1 MAAQFDPLTIRRQVE
16 RAFMPS
22 VPTPSGLVIPNVI
35 EQTPRG
41 ERGMDIFSRLLK
53 ERIIF
58 IGTPIDA
65 TLANLSVAQMLFLQS
80 EDATKDIAMYINS
93 PGGSVYDG
101 LAIYD
106 TMQHL
111 KCDVATFCMGM
122 AMSMGAVLLAGGTK
136 GKRYGLPH
144 STILIH
150 QPLMEGVGGQ
160 ATDIEITAREILRMR
175 EDLYQILA
183 RHTSQSLDRIKQDA
197 DRNFFMSA
205 KEAVNYGILD
215 EILEPSHAG
224 SSSPT
229 LSR

>member
-1 MAAQFDPLTIRRQVE
+1 MTAQFDPYAVRRKVE
-16 RAFMPS
+16 GAFMPA
-22 VPTPSGLVIPNVI
+22 PQGLLVPNVI

-41 ERGMDIFSRLLK
+41 ERGMDIYSRLLK

-58 IGTPIDA
+58 IGTPIDD
-65 TLANLSVAQMLFLQS
+65 TVANLAVAQLLFLQS
-80 EDATKDIAMYINS
+80 EDATKDIAIYINS
-93 PGGSVYDG
+93 PGGSVYAG

-106 TMQHL
+106 TMQHM

-122 AMSMGAVLLAGGTK
+122 AMSMGAILLAGGAK
-136 GKRYGLPH
+136 GKRYALPH

-175 EDLYQILA
+175 DSLYTILKN
-183 RHTSQSLDRIKQDA
+183 HTGQTLERIKQDA

-205 KEAVNYGILD
+205 PEAINYGIVD
-215 EILEPSHAG
+215 EILEPSKLPAVA
-224 SSSPT
+224 
-229 LSR
+229 R